1 MVTNETSPTPV
12 KYLGGSAATM
22 CLAPGFH
29 QRPRPLTP
37 KRHARRASSPWR
49 RFCASRVRGRFHCA
63 PECRR

>member
-37 KRHARRASSPWR
+37 KRHARRASSP
-49 RFCASRVRGRFHCA
+49 
-63 PECRR
+63 